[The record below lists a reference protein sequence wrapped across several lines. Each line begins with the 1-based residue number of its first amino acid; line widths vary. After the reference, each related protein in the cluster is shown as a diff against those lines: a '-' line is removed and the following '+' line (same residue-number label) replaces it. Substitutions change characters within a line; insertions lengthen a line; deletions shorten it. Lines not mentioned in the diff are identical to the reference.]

1 MKKVLLIVL
10 IIFLTGCTNEKENVK
25 SEYIAMKNHL
35 LEGKIVEMNED
46 LPLDIVINVDR
57 LDEEEVFYQVILSNP
72 NEDMYNIKVM
82 VVHNYYSEEIYPT
95 IGVFDEEE
103 DLLKNDDEKLE
114 LTGTIKTTKNI
125 SDIDLKIKLSL
136 QYEDE
141 LGEIREIYYE
151 TT

>member
-1 MKKVLLIVL
+1 MKKFLLIIL
-10 IIFLTGCTNEKENVK
+10 IIFLTGCINKNEDVK

-35 LEGKIVEMNED
+35 FEEKIEDNNAD
-46 LPLDIVINVDR
+46 LPLDIVVNVDR
-57 LDEEEVFYQVILSNP
+57 LDEEEVVYKVILDDP
-72 NEDMYNIKVM
+72 KEDMYNIKVM

-95 IGVFDEEE
+95 IGVFDEKEE
-103 DLLKNDDEKLE
+103 LLKGDDEKLE

-125 SDIDLKIKLSL
+125 SDIALKIKLSL
-136 QYEDE
+136 QYEDK

>member
-1 MKKVLLIVL
+1 MKKFLLIIL
-10 IIFLTGCTNEKENVK
+10 IIFLTGCTNKNEDVK

-35 LEGKIVEMNED
+35 FEEKIEDNNDD
-46 LPLDIVINVDR
+46 LPLDIVVNVDR
-57 LDEEEVFYQVILSNP
+57 LDEEEVVYKVILDDP
-72 NEDMYNIKVM
+72 KEDMYNIKVM

-95 IGVFDEEE
+95 IGVFDEKEE
-103 DLLKNDDEKLE
+103 LLKGDDEKLE

-136 QYEDE
+136 QYEDK

>member
-1 MKKVLLIVL
+1 MYKNYKLIKEQELKDINAYGSLLKHEKSGANVL
-10 IIFLTGCTNEKENVK
+10 
-25 SEYIAMKNHL
+25 
-35 LEGKIVEMNED
+35 
-46 LPLDIVINVDR
+46 
-57 LDEEEVFYQVILSNP
+57 
-72 NEDMYNIKVM
+72 
-82 VVHNYYSEEIYPT
+82 
-95 IGVFDEEE
+95 
-103 DLLKNDDEKLE
+103 LLKNDDEKLE